1 MRFAWI
7 GFHAEGLPALEALLD
22 AGAPIAGVFTLDPAL
37 AGARSTSPAYT
48 EVCDRFGVPLLFI
61 SGINEPRSLEALERL
76 HVDVAFVLG
85 WPQTVRQAALRIP
98 RLGMIGSHPGLL
110 PRYRGSAPVHW
121 AMIRGEEEAGN
132 TLLWLADRPLAG
144 DIIDQT
150 AFPITPYDTS
160 TEVFSEVAHSNR
172 DMLLRLLPRLLAG
185 ERPGVPQPSVDGPA
199 LLPRRRAADGRVR
212 WSRSS
217 RAIYDFIRAL
227 THPYPGAFSRIDGR
241 SWRIWKAALPP
252 PGLTTAD
259 RTPGEVMGP
268 VVSPVSEACGELV
281 ACGDGSLILLEVEAE
296 DGTLLRGQALSE
308 QQWTGKRFDDD

>member
-7 GFHAEGLPALEALLD
+7 GFHAEGLPALDALLS
-22 AGAPIAGVFTLDPAL
+22 AGAPIVSVLTLDPAV
-37 AGARSTSPAYT
+37 AGARSTSASYAGL
-48 EVCDRFGVPLLFI
+48 CDRFGVPLHFI
-61 SGINEPRSLEALERL
+61 TGINELRSLEILERL
-76 HVDVAFVLG
+76 TIDVAFVLG
-85 WPQTVRQAALRIP
+85 WPQTVRPAALRIP

-110 PRYRGSAPVHW
+110 PRYRGAAPVHW

-132 TLLWLADRPLAG
+132 TLLWLSDRPLAG

-160 TEVFSEVAHSNR
+160 NEVFSEVAHSNR
-172 DMLLRLLPRLLAG
+172 EMLVRLLPRLLAG
-185 ERPGVPQPSVDGPA
+185 ERPGVPQPSIDGPG

-252 PGLTTAD
+252 PGIASAD
-259 RTPGEVMGP
+259 CAPGEVVGP

-296 DGTLLRGQALSE
+296 DGTLLRGPALSE
-308 QQWTGKRFDDD
+308 QHWTGKRWDDD